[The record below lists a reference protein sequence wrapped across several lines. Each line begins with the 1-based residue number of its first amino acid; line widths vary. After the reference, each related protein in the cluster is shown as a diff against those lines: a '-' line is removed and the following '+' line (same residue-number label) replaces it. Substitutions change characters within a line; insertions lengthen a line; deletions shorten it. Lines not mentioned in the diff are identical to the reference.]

1 MRDHGYFSN
10 LIWEIA
16 NLLRGPY
23 RPPQYERV
31 MLPMTVLR
39 RFDCVLAPTKA
50 KVLAEHRRRKG
61 GKMRGKALDTVLNNI
76 AGQRFHNR
84 SPLDF
89 EKLQGDPDHIAQHL
103 TSYINGFSAD
113 VRHIFTDFFEFG
125 TEIEKMQEANI
136 LYLVVSKF
144 REVDL
149 HPDRVP
155 NEQMGLIFENLIRR
169 FNELANETAGDHFT
183 PREVIRLMVNLL
195 FIQDDQLLA
204 TPHVVRTLLDP
215 ACGTGGMLAEAQ
227 GYLRD
232 HNAEAQLY
240 AYGQDYNNRAY
251 AIAAS
256 DMLMKQVDHNGGGD
270 NVRFGDSLTE
280 DQFDGQTFDYFLTNP
295 PFGVDWKKQ
304 QGEIKREH
312 QSRGYAGRF
321 GVGLPRVNDGA
332 LLFLQHMIDKF
343 EPVRP
348 KEHKRGS
355 RLAIVF
361 SGSPLFTGGAGSG
374 ESNIRRWIIEN
385 DWLEAI
391 VALPEQMFYNTGI
404 GTYIWIVANNKER
417 RRKGK
422 IQLLDARDL
431 WTPGGSADS
440 KRSLGDKRRHLAD
453 KQIEQIV
460 RLYGRFRNG
469 ERSKIFKNKDFG
481 FTRVTVERPLRLR
494 YQMTADRKKAFLDK
508 HPDLADDV
516 RAIRRA
522 LGSRPALDWNAVW
535 DRIADL
541 LHKRKAVWTK
551 TQRAAFRATFT
562 ERDPE
567 AEPVVAQAPALEPD
581 PQLRDFENV
590 PLLDDVDAYFE
601 REVRPHVP
609 DAWMD
614 RSKDKVGY
622 EINFNRHFFEFAQP
636 RALEDIDADLSEA
649 ERMTVRL
656 LKEKRRAVA
665 QAHQCPSARFPL
677 VPLKRLVA
685 LRSERIDDRPDLPYI
700 GLADIELHT
709 GKLVV
714 DLADIESGLASQSTG
729 NFFDV
734 GDVLFGKLRP
744 YLAKAWIA
752 EFSGQCT
759 TEALVL
765 TPVSIEPRFLK
776 YTLLSSS
783 FLDEVTASTFGSKM
797 PRAEWPSIG
806 GILVHTPDWP
816 TQCALADYL
825 DSEIASISTVEDR
838 ARRTNALLAER
849 RSALISN
856 VLMGQMAATT
866 GASGVPK

>member
-1 MRDHGYFSN
+1 MHDHSYFSN
-10 LIWEIA
+10 LIWQIA
-16 NLLRGPY
+16 DLLRGPY

-31 MLPMTVLR
+31 MLPMTVLC

-50 KVLAEHRRRKG
+50 KVLAEYERRKG
-61 GKMRGKALDTVLNNI
+61 GKMKGKALDTVLNNI

-84 SPLDF
+84 SPLDLA
-89 EKLQGDPDHIAQHL
+89 KLQGDPDNIAQHL
-103 TSYINGFSAD
+103 TSYIQGFSAD
-113 VRHIFTDFFEFG
+113 VRRIFVEYFNFP

-144 REVDL
+144 RDVDL

-183 PREVIRLMVNLL
+183 PREVIRLMVHLL
-195 FIQDDQLLA
+195 FIHDDELLA
-204 TPHVVRTLLDP
+204 TPGVVRTLLDP

-256 DMLMKQVDHNGGGD
+256 DMLMKQVSHNGGGD

-304 QGEIKREH
+304 RGEIKREH
-312 QSRGYAGRF
+312 QSKGHAGRF
-321 GVGLPRVNDGA
+321 GAGLPRVNDGS
-332 LLFLQHMIDKF
+332 LLFLQHMIGKF

-348 KEHKRGS
+348 EEHKHGS

-404 GTYIWIVANNKER
+404 GTYIWIVTNNKER

-431 WTPGGSADS
+431 WTPGGSAES
-440 KRSLGDKRRHLAD
+440 KRSLGDKRRHLSE
-453 KQIEQIV
+453 KQIVQIV
-460 RLYGRFRNG
+460 RFYGRFRNG
-469 ERSKIFKNKDFG
+469 ERSKIFKNEDFG
-481 FTRVTVERPLRLR
+481 FVRVTVEQPLRLR
-494 YQMTADRKKAFLDK
+494 YQMTAKRQRDFLGDFPNLAKDVKAID
-508 HPDLADDV
+508 
-516 RAIRRA
+516 RA
-522 LGSRPALDWNAVW
+522 LGRKPSLDWNATW
-535 DRIADL
+535 DNIYAVLARRAS
-541 LHKRKAVWTK
+541 HWRKAELL
-551 TQRAAFRATFT
+551 AFRAMFT
-562 ERDPE
+562 ERDAD
-567 AEPVVAQAPALEPD
+567 AEPVVSQPPSFEPD

-590 PLLDDVDAYFE
+590 ALLDDVDSHVARKVTPY
-601 REVRPHVP
+601 VP
-609 DAWMD
+609 DAWVD
-614 RSKDKVGY
+614 RSKDTVGY
-622 EINFNRHFFEFAQP
+622 DVNFNRHFFDFVPP
-636 RALEDIDADLSEA
+636 RALVDIDADLREA
-649 ERMTVRL
+649 ERTTVRL
-656 LKEKRRAVA
+656 LKERRGAVA
-665 QAHQCPSARFPL
+665 RASQCESPLFPV
-677 VPLKRLVA
+677 VPLKRLVV
-685 LRSERIDDRPDLPYI
+685 LRSERTDDRLDLPYI
-700 GLADIELHT
+700 GLANIESYT
-709 GKLVV
+709 GRLAV
-714 DLADIESGLASQSTG
+714 DLTDIESDLAGQSVG

-744 YLAKAWIA
+744 YLAKTWIA
-752 EFSGQCT
+752 EFPGQCT

-765 TPVSIEPRFLK
+765 SPVSIEPRFLK
-776 YTLLSSS
+776 YTLLSSF
-783 FLDEVTASTFGSKM
+783 FLDQVTASTFGSKM
-797 PRAEWPSIG
+797 PRAEWPFIGSIG
-806 GILVHTPDWP
+806 VHTPDWT
-816 TQCALADYL
+816 TQCVVADYL
-825 DSEIASISTVEDR
+825 DSEIASIDAVEER
-838 ARRTNALLAER
+838 TRRTSALLGER

-856 VLMGQMAATT
+856 VLMGQMAIVG
-866 GASGVPK
+866 GASEVSK